1 MIETFGE
8 VLDKW
13 SYAGILVTDFLKA
26 FDWINLELLIGK
38 LQAFGFS
45 LKSLKFIQSYLF
57 DSVQM
62 VKINSSFS
70 DSGNVESGVSQESI
84 PWPPLFNI
92 SIFALLL
99 DGIDI
104 GLVDYTMAQPHMYM
118 FLKME
123 KAIKLLEENIDK
135 LFDWFSDNF

>member
-8 VLDKW
+8 ALDKW

-62 VKINSSFS
+62 VKVNSSFS

-104 GLVDYTMAQPHMYM
+104 GLVDYTMAQPRMYM

-123 KAIKLLEENIDK
+123 KGIKLLEENIDK